1 MFPIFKDKRRAL
13 AVLIG
18 LALLI
23 TAGVLTAGGQF
34 DPPAGDDWIS
44 ASVADLQ
51 LRLDQS
57 TNPAEQDLLQD
68 KLNRLNHIQQAR
80 QEAGIQSLP
89 PQPEELCPAL
99 PQAVETPAQRE
110 EGILLLEEHDYE
122 DLDLMADNGWQGWVT
137 PPQGGVNGNW
147 VRVLAGR
154 SLATSGGK
162 LLVFTENVGFQ
173 GFDLPAPLRIE
184 SASGSRLVLRDA
196 DGAAYFFDVAARQF
210 LAAPDEIVAP
220 LSPLPTFTP
229 EPSLCP

>member
-1 MFPIFKDKRRAL
+1 MFPIFKNKRRAL

-51 LRLDQS
+51 HRLDQS

-68 KLNRLNHIQQAR
+68 KLNRLNHIQQTR
-80 QEAGIQSLP
+80 QEAGVQSLP

-99 PQAVETPAQRE
+99 SQAVETPAQRE
-110 EGILLLEEHDYE
+110 EGVLLLEEHDYE
-122 DLDLMADNGWQGWVT
+122 DLDLMADNGWQGWV
-137 PPQGGVNGNW
+137 NGNW

-154 SLATSGGK
+154 SPATAGGK

-184 SASGSRLVLRDA
+184 SASGSRLVLSDA
-196 DGAAYFFDVAARQF
+196 DGAAYYFDVAARQF
-210 LAAPDEIVAP
+210 LAAPDEIVP
-220 LSPLPTFTP
+220 TLPPLPTFTP
-229 EPSLCP
+229 QPSRCP